1 VVIAVTSTPRYVHAL
16 LDTLLT
22 GAPLNFHGQPVPPDV
37 LSRITLTRLTRIPTA
52 ALPAPE
58 PAAPATASKPAT
70 PSQSDRPALTT
81 RAPLTERETQVLR
94 GVADG
99 ASNNQIGEALFVS
112 EDTVKTHMQRIG
124 RKLGA
129 RNRAQAAA
137 IGVRTGLI
145 R

>member
-1 VVIAVTSTPRYVHAL
+1 VVITVTSSTPRYVHAL

-22 GAPLNFHGQPVPPDV
+22 GAPLNFRGQPVPPDV
-37 LSRITLTRLTRIPTA
+37 LSRITVTRLTRIPTA
-52 ALPAPE
+52 ALPADE
-58 PAAPATASKPAT
+58 PAAPAVAPEPAT
-70 PSQSDRPALTT
+70 PWRPNEPGLT
-81 RAPLTERETQVLR
+81 AREMQVLR

-99 ASNNQIGEALFVS
+99 ASNNQIGEALFVT
-112 EDTVKTHMQRIG
+112 EDTVKTHIRRIG